1 MADVLTGV
9 FGAFTDILRTGFR
22 ALAYIFG
29 ASRRGMASSFRP
41 FFGGMAGIFGRGL
54 GSVSCVLGT
63 SSGGM
68 AYIFTGVLSIVAG
81 ILHVLLGR
89 VLRDRYSDRNCSG
102 KQDKSEFL
110 HSYTSEKLLYK

>member
-1 MADVLTGV
+1 
-9 FGAFTDILRTGFR
+9 
-22 ALAYIFG
+22 
-29 ASRRGMASSFRP
+29 
-41 FFGGMAGIFGRGL
+41 
-54 GSVSCVLGT
+54 
-63 SSGGM
+63 M